1 MEIIEKDEEEKADGG
16 EEVKKPKKIKK
27 ADGQI
32 HVFKLKR
39 GGKKILSV
47 IKGMEYYSK
56 DLKAMSSKFGKH
68 FSCGCNVATDDIYG
82 EHIQV
87 QGDIEDKLEMYLE
100 NDKDMQ
106 KLNIDLNKIMFEDK
120 GNKKGRK
127 KN

>member
-1 MEIIEKDEEEKADGG
+1 MTECKTWLQENYPRLYKDLYGEPMEIIEKDEEEKADGE

-82 EHIQV
+82 EHI
-87 QGDIEDKLEMYLE
+87 
-100 NDKDMQ
+100 
-106 KLNIDLNKIMFEDK
+106 
-120 GNKKGRK
+120 
-127 KN
+127 